1 MHKVG
6 GSESWIADRD
16 NSSVVNDILSSVG
29 KKKDNKS
36 ECVNTLIGHGCT
48 KMEVKFIRNPFKY

>member
-16 NSSVVNDILSSVG
+16 NSSVINDILSGVG
-29 KKKDNKS
+29 KKK
-36 ECVNTLIGHGCT
+36 
-48 KMEVKFIRNPFKY
+48 R